1 MASSVSS
8 LPTIYPLDNNGELI
22 RLLSELTDESR
33 EVVIQRLIDEEEVLG
48 TNVRRDLK
56 SAGVPPHVW
65 SKAQPDRGWRD
76 DLLQRQQALKSV

>member
-22 RLLSELTDESR
+22 RLLSELTGESR

-48 TNVRRDLK
+48 D
-56 SAGVPPHVW
+56 
-65 SKAQPDRGWRD
+65 
-76 DLLQRQQALKSV
+76 QRPA

>member
-48 TNVRRDLK
+48 TNVRRDQKRRVSRLTSGPK
-56 SAGVPPHVW
+56 LSPIVAGGMIC
-65 SKAQPDRGWRD
+65 SSDSRR
-76 DLLQRQQALKSV
+76 